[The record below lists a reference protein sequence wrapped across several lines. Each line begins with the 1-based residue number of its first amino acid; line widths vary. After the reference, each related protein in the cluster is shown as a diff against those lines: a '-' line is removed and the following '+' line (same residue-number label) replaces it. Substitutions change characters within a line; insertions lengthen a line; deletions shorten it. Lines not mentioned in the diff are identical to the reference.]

1 MDIEMERN
9 WDMNQVSDGKRYYSN
24 DMVKLGCQECAG
36 CSSCCHD
43 MGSSIVLDPYDVY
56 RLTKASGW
64 SFEQMLEYCLELNVV
79 DGVILPNLK
88 MDEEKNQCT
97 FLNEEGRCSIHVA
110 RPGICR
116 LFPLGRIY
124 ENGAFQYFLQVHECK
139 KENRTKVKISKWLET
154 PQLKQYEEF
163 VCQWHYYLK
172 EIQEKVVNGME
183 QERIKQVSMVI
194 LNEFFMKPYN
204 TKEDFYPQ
212 FQERIEKVRF

>member
-1 MDIEMERN
+1 MERN
-9 WDMNQVSDGKRYYSN
+9 WDMDQVSDGKRYYSN

-64 SFEQMLEYCLELNVV
+64 SFGQMLEHCLELNVV

-97 FLNEEGRCSIHVA
+97 FLNEEGTCSIHAA

-124 ENGAFQYFLQVHECK
+124 ENGSFQYFLQIHECK
-139 KENRTKVKISKWLET
+139 KENRTKMKISKWLDT
-154 PQLKQYEEF
+154 PQLKLYEDF
-163 VCQWHYYLK
+163 ICQWHYYLK
-172 EIQEKVVNGME
+172 EIQDKVVQGME
-183 QERIKQVSMVI
+183 EERIKQVSMNI
-194 LNEFFMKPYN
+194 LNEFYIRPYN
-204 TKEDFYPQ
+204 TQDDFYPQ
-212 FQERIEKVRF
+212 FQERIETLRQ

>member
-1 MDIEMERN
+1 MERN

-43 MGSSIVLDPYDVY
+43 MGNSIVLDPYDVY

-64 SFEQMLEYCLELNVV
+64 NFQQMLEHCLELNVV

-97 FLNEEGRCSIHVA
+97 FLNEEGRCSIHAA

-124 ENGAFQYFLQVHECK
+124 ENGGFQYFLQVHECK
-139 KENRTKVKISKWLET
+139 KENRTKMKISKWLET
-154 PQLKQYEEF
+154 PQLKQYEDF
-163 VCQWHYYLK
+163 VCQWHYFLK
-172 EIQEKVVNGME
+172 DIQDEIKKGME
-183 QERIKQVSMVI
+183 KDRIHAINVAILNTFFIKPYHMETDFYVQIQERIHGFSAHNQ
-194 LNEFFMKPYN
+194 
-204 TKEDFYPQ
+204 
-212 FQERIEKVRF
+212 

>member
-9 WDMNQVSDGKRYYSN
+9 WDMDQVSDGKRYYSN

-64 SFEQMLEYCLELNVV
+64 SFQQMLEYCLELNVV

-97 FLNEEGRCSIHVA
+97 FLNEEGRCSIHAA

-124 ENGAFQYFLQVHECK
+124 ENGSFQYFLQVHECK
-139 KENRTKVKISKWLET
+139 KDNRTKVKISKWLET
-154 PQLKQYEEF
+154 PQLKQYESF

-172 EIQEKVVNGME
+172 EIQDEVAKGME
-183 QERIKQVSMVI
+183 EERIKQVSMGI

-204 TKEDFYPQ
+204 TREDFYPQ
-212 FQERIEKVRF
+212 FQERIVKVRH

>member
-1 MDIEMERN
+1 MERN
-9 WDMNQVSDGKRYYSN
+9 WDMSQVSDGRRYNSN

-56 RLTKASGW
+56 RLTRASGW

-88 MDEEKNQCT
+88 MNEEGNQCT
-97 FLNEEGRCSIHVA
+97 FLNEEGRCSIHDA

-124 ENGAFQYFLQVHECK
+124 ENGSFQYFLQVHECK

-172 EIQEKVVNGME
+172 EIQEKIVNGME
-183 QERIKQVSMVI
+183 QERIKQISMVI
-194 LNEFFMKPYN
+194 LNEFFMKPYQ
-204 TKEDFYPQ
+204 TKEDFYLQ
-212 FQERIEKVRF
+212 FQERIEKVRL

>member
-1 MDIEMERN
+1 MERN
-9 WDMNQVSDGKRYYSN
+9 WDMDQVSDGKRYNSN

-43 MGSSIVLDPYDVY
+43 MGSSIVIDPYDVY

-88 MDEEKNQCT
+88 MNEEMNQCT
-97 FLNEEGRCSIHVA
+97 FLNEEGRCSIHAA

-124 ENGAFQYFLQVHECK
+124 ENGSFRYFLQVHECK

-163 VCQWHYYLK
+163 ICQWHYYLK
-172 EIQEKVVNGME
+172 EIQEKVANGME
-183 QERIKQVSMVI
+183 PERIKQVSMTI
-194 LNEFFMKPYN
+194 LGEFFIKPYN
-204 TKEDFYPQ
+204 TKEDFYLQ
-212 FQERIEKVRF
+212 FQERIENVRL